1 VSPPAAEP
9 PPTPISPGW
18 QSALGA
24 WLQAHKTYPD
34 AARQRGDQGLAIVR
48 LTVDHTDQVVTFHI
62 VSGTGSTILDE
73 AVEHLLGGAR
83 LPSFPPGMDQA
94 QVTVTLQI
102 RYTLEK

>member
-1 VSPPAAEP
+1 
-9 PPTPISPGW
+9 
-18 QSALGA
+18 
-24 WLQAHKTYPD
+24 
-34 AARQRGDQGLAIVR
+34 
-48 LTVDHTDQVVTFHI
+48 VDRTGQVVTFQI

-102 RYTLEK
+102 RYTLKK

>member
-1 VSPPAAEP
+1 MSPPAAEP

-34 AARQRGDQGLAIVR
+34 AARQRSDQGRATVR
-48 LTVDHTDQVVTFHI
+48 FTVDRTGQVVTFQI
-62 VSGTGSTILDE
+62 ASGTGSTILDE

>member
-1 VSPPAAEP
+1 
-9 PPTPISPGW
+9 
-18 QSALGA
+18 
-24 WLQAHKTYPD
+24 
-34 AARQRGDQGLAIVR
+34 
-48 LTVDHTDQVVTFHI
+48 VDRTGQVVTFQI
-62 VSGTGSTILDE
+62 ASGTGSTILDE